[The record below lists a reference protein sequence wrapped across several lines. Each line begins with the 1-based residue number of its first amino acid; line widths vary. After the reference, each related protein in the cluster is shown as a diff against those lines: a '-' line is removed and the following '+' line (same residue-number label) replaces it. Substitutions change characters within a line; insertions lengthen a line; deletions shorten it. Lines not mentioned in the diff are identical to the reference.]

1 MRLQGG
7 ELSNEIGRVEVC
19 MAGRWGLVCDDE
31 WDDMDAS
38 VVCRQLGFT
47 GGRDLSA
54 IHVHIINLC
63 IVGGV
68 ATSMSIFGRT
78 IGGHFVLDDVNCTG
92 NEFNIFDCRYPVN
105 SRPDCRV
112 HNNKEAGVICGVTQ
126 GTVHLIIN

>member
-47 GGRDLSA
+47 GGRDLSV
-54 IHVHIINLC
+54 IHVHVINLC
-63 IVGGV
+63 IIGGV
-68 ATSMSIFGRT
+68 ATNMSVFGRT

-92 NEFNIFDCRYPVN
+92 NESNIFDCRYPVN
-105 SRPDCRV
+105 SRPNCLISM
-112 HNNKEAGVICGVTQ
+112 NEEAGVICGVTQ
-126 GTVHLIIN
+126 GTVH